1 MTQESSGTSAGSAP
15 VDAQARDTIVQDTV
29 RWLERAVIGLNLCP
43 FAKGVHVKGQIHY
56 VVSQATDGRELLAD
70 LQRELE
76 ALAEISAEKRDTTL
90 LMVPGCMEDFLD
102 FNDFL
107 ALADEL
113 VDAMDLGGILQVAS
127 FHPQFQFEGTAV
139 DDVTN
144 CTNRAPY
151 PTLHLLR
158 EDSIDRAVE
167 VFPEAEA
174 IFERN
179 MEVLEELGNEGWTAL
194 DAGARC
200 PGGAAARPPSRDA
213 HGLGRPPG
221 EVAA

>member
-1 MTQESSGTSAGSAP
+1 
-15 VDAQARDTIVQDTV
+15 
-29 RWLERAVIGLNLCP
+29 VIGLNLCP
-43 FAKGVHVKGQIHY
+43 FAKSVHVKGQVHY
-56 VVSQATDGRELLAD
+56 AVALTDSPAAVLVLLREELLA
-70 LQRELE
+70 LQGMP
-76 ALAEISAEKRDTTL
+76 AEVRDTTL
-90 LMVPGCMEDFLD
+90 LVLPHCLQDFLD

-107 ALADEL
+107 GEAE
-113 VDAMDLGGILQVAS
+113 DLLDVLGLDGTLQIAS
-127 FHPQFQFEGTAV
+127 FHPQFQFAGTEV

-179 MEVLEELGNEGWTAL
+179 MEVLEGLGMEGWLAL
-194 DAGARC
+194 DVGPHA
-200 PGGAAARPPSRDA
+200 PVPGAASAEGGNAR
-213 HGLGRPPG
+213 
-221 EVAA
+221 

>member
-1 MTQESSGTSAGSAP
+1 MTTNPASSPDLSPQTEAQSATADG
-15 VDAQARDTIVQDTV
+15 VVVQDMV
-29 RWLERAVIGLNLCP
+29 RWLERAVIDLNLCP
-43 FAKGVHVKGQIHY
+43 FAKGVHTKGQIHY
-56 VVSQATDGRELLAD
+56 VVSAATDGRELLQD

-76 ALAEISAEKRDTTL
+76 ALAEISADKRDTTM
-90 LMVPGCMEDFLD
+90 LMAPECMADFLD

-107 ALADEL
+107 GLADDL

-127 FHPQFQFEGTAV
+127 FHPQFQFDGTEI

-144 CTNRAPY
+144 NTNRAPY

-167 VFPEAEA
+167 AFPEAEA

-179 MEVLEELGNEGWTAL
+179 MEVLEELGTDGWARL
-194 DAGARC
+194 DVGARRS
-200 PGGAAARPPSRDA
+200 PTHSVTSAAEANGSKA
-213 HGLGRPPG
+213 S
-221 EVAA
+221 A